1 MTQIQILNG
10 IYTDGTPEIRT
21 SYPVNLVP
29 VPKVSGISNGFLR
42 PGDGIVANGTGPG
55 IDRGGIEWNN
65 ICYRVMGTKLVS
77 VSSSGAVTVLGDV
90 GGPTTNLV
98 TFDYSFTS
106 LAVASGGRLYY
117 WNSTAGLLQVTDPD
131 LGFVIDFCWVDGYFM
146 TTDGQYLIVTELND
160 PFAVNP
166 LKYGSSEADPD
177 PILALLKLRN
187 EVYALNRHTIE
198 VFNNVGGDLF
208 PFARIEGAQI
218 QKGCIGTQACC
229 VFVDAM
235 AFLGGGRNEAPG
247 IYLGV
252 SATTT
257 KVSTQEIDN
266 ILQRYTE
273 AQLSTV
279 KLEARNDKAHEHL
292 YVHLPDQT
300 LVYDASAS
308 RELQE
313 QVWFVLA
320 STTTGIAQYRAR
332 NIVWCYNKWLV
343 GDPQSSAIGYLVQD
357 TGHHWDQQVRW
368 EFGTLIVYNESNGA
382 IFNKL
387 ELVALTGSVAL
398 ATQVVNGLLQE
409 NGFFLL
415 QENGEYILLELAV
428 PNSAALGNPQI
439 STSYSVDGRSWSQD
453 RFISVG
459 TTGDTKKRLA
469 WFQQGHMRNW
479 RIQRFRGDSSAH
491 VSFARLEAQL
501 EALAF

>member
-1 MTQIQILNG
+1 MQIPILNG

-55 IDRGGIEWNN
+55 VDRGGIEWNN

-218 QKGCIGTQACC
+218 QKGVIGTQACC

-279 KLEARNDKAHEHL
+279 KLESRNDKAHEHL

-343 GDPQSSAIGYLVQD
+343 GDPQSNAIGYLVQD
-357 TGHHWDQQVRW
+357 TGHHWGQQVRW